1 MFYRMSHVTGILQ
14 QQPIFLKVKRKMC
27 LYRVLPGVGV
37 SDFVVGFVGNK
48 LRARCHA
55 DQQQAGLDHL
65 QAQWILPLLLVRV
78 LLRFLVLLLP
88 NLIALR
94 TQLLAV
100 T

>member
-1 MFYRMSHVTGILQ
+1 
-14 QQPIFLKVKRKMC
+14 MC
-27 LYRVLPGVGV
+27 SYHVLPGVCE
-37 SDFVVGFVGNK
+37 SDLVVGFVGHK
-48 LRARCHA
+48 FLTRCHA
-55 DQQQAGLDHL
+55 DQQQAGLDL

-88 NLIALR
+88 HLIALR